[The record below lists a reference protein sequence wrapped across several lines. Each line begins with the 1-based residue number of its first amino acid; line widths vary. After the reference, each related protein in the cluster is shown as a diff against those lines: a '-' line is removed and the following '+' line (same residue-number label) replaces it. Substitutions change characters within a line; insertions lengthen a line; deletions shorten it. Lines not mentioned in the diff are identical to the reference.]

1 MIKKILFIIHT
12 ISFDGSTISFL
23 NLVKDIRKLNIEV
36 TVVYKYTK
44 SLPNFG
50 GDSDLVKELKKIGC
64 KTIGMWLPIYNSKMN
79 RGIINL
85 IIDVSKIIAKKILS
99 YRKLKRLF
107 ITENPDIV
115 HTNNDNIYDG
125 YLVSRVLKIPHIW
138 HMREYQTLDF
148 NNYILPSKKYF
159 EKLLKGSYTV
169 SITNDIKKFY
179 NLDNDKKDFVFYNP
193 TLSSEKALEIYNKN
207 KYFLV
212 ANRLCSEKGIE
223 DIIRAFAVFYNKHD
237 NYVLKLLGFEPT
249 KGYVDK
255 LRQLCEYLNI
265 TDSVEFLGYTED
277 VCSYMSNANALIVG
291 SYYEGFGRMT
301 AEANM
306 LGLPVIGRNT
316 GGTKEIL
323 ELTGGGKTF
332 NTIEEMADCME
343 YFAAMTT
350 EEIRNFMEKPRKIA
364 VESFSNEQHF
374 EKMMKLYQLC
384 IENRNKRLE

>member
-1 MIKKILFIIHT
+1 M
-12 ISFDGSTISFL
+12 DGSIISFL
-23 NLVKDIRKLNIEV
+23 NLLKYVKKVGIEV
-36 TVVYKYTK
+36 VVVWNK
-44 SLPNFG
+44 SKTLSNWG
-50 GDSDLVKELKKIGC
+50 EDSSLIEELKRLGC
-64 KTIGMWLPIYNSKMN
+64 RTVGMWLPAYNSKID
-79 RGIINL
+79 RGKL
-85 IIDVSKIIAKKILS
+85 GYVMSLAKILVKKILS
-99 YRKLKRLF
+99 YGRLKRL
-107 ITENPDIV
+107 IKVEKPDII
-115 HTNNDNIYDG
+115 HTNIDKIYEG
-125 YLVSRVLKIPHIW
+125 YLISKNLNIPHVW
-138 HMREYQTLDF
+138 HLREYQTLDF

-193 TLSSEKALEIYNKN
+193 TLSSEKALEIYSKN

-212 ANRLCSEKGIE
+212 ANRLGIEKGIE

-237 NYVLKLLGFEPT
+237 NYVLKLLGFEST

-255 LRQLCEYLNI
+255 LKQLCEYLNI
-265 TDSVEFLGYTED
+265 TDSVEFIGYTED

-291 SYYEGFGRMT
+291 SHYEGFGRMT

-323 ELTGGGKTF
+323 ELTGGGRTF
-332 NTIEEMADCME
+332 NTIEEMAECME

-350 EEIRNFMEKPRKIA
+350 EDIRKFMEKPRKIA

-384 IENRNKRLE
+384 IENRNKKLE